1 LDELLARLEDVNPL
15 LRSLGARVEEAERL
29 RRVAE
34 LEGYP
39 DVDLGFG
46 YRIRERVAGDSVK
59 GSDFVTA
66 GLIIRLPVNRSKWRA
81 RVAERD
87 ALHRRAKAQYRSAR
101 ARLGDA
107 VTALFAELRRAD
119 AEATLLETGLV
130 PQTRQSLEASR
141 AGYEVDKVDFLSL
154 IDSQVSLLGAE
165 LRLVRARAD
174 RRGAFAGLEAALG
187 EGLR

>member
-1 LDELLARLEDVNPL
+1 
-15 LRSLGARVEEAERL
+15 
-29 RRVAE
+29 
-34 LEGYP
+34 
-39 DVDLGFG
+39 
-46 YRIRERVAGDSVK
+46 
-59 GSDFVTA
+59 
-66 GLIIRLPVNRSKWRA
+66 
-81 RVAERD
+81 
-87 ALHRRAKAQYRSAR
+87 
-101 ARLGDA
+101 